1 MCDASNFSAARSV
14 VTSDLS
20 ADQHLHRRCWAGK
33 SQVNSPIVTRD
44 NDGARARL
52 LALLD
57 EVRLGEALAA
67 VRSLQLLREL
77 VVADAAS
84 IDDRVRGQAVLR

>member
-14 VTSDLS
+14 VTSDLD
-20 ADQHLHRRCWAGK
+20 ADQHLHLRFWAGK
-33 SQVNSPIVTRD
+33 NRVYSPIVTCD

-57 EVRLGEALAA
+57 EVRLGKALAA
-67 VRSLQLLREL
+67 VRSLQLLRKL

-84 IDDRVRGQAVLR
+84 IDD